1 MEQWSDTFRNALVAL
16 IESTLGTTPKYE
28 LRTGAAPAN
37 VAAADSGTL
46 LCTCTGPSDWLAAPS
61 SGTAAFVSAFSGT
74 VGTTG
79 VVGHYRFK
87 TSGGTCHGQG
97 DVTQA
102 FGLATTAVTS
112 ANANVL
118 TFADTTLVTVGVSVA
133 GIGVPDGAT
142 VLSKTSTTVTL
153 SAVSTSG
160 VGSGV
165 SVYFG
170 DTSGKLWLPNTTITA
185 LQTVT
190 LTRSFTAPGA

>member
-16 IESTLGTTPKYE
+16 IESTLGTSPKYE

-37 VAAADSGTL
+37 VAASDSGTL

-61 SGTAAFVSAFSGT
+61 SGTAAFASAFSGT

-79 VVGHYRFK
+79 VVGHYRLK

-102 FGLATTAVTS
+102 FGLTTTAATS

-133 GIGVPDGAT
+133 GIGVPDGPT

-165 SVYFG
+165 AVYFG

>member
-16 IESTLGTTPKYE
+16 IESTLGTAPKYE

-37 VAAADSGTL
+37 VAAADAGTL

-61 SGTAAFVSAFSGT
+61 GGTAAFVSAFSGT
-74 VGTTG
+74 VGTGG

-97 DVTQA
+97 DVSQA
-102 FGLATTAVTS
+102 FGLTTTGATS
-112 ANANVL
+112 ANNNVL
-118 TFADTTLVTVGVSVA
+118 TFADTTLVTVGVAVS

-153 SAVSTSG
+153 SAVSTAG
-160 VGSGV
+160 VGSSV
-165 SVYFG
+165 AVYFG
-170 DTSGKLWLPNTTITA
+170 NTSGKLWLPNTTLTA